1 MKKMKI
7 LHVIDKLSV
16 DGSKIHGP
24 GRQISYRVP
33 YYDSDRFEIV
43 VCNLKTDDV
52 SSEFLRKK
60 GLRVICLSRSKFS
73 PLTIYDLY
81 RLISI
86 ENPSLLHLHGYA
98 SWNFGRIAAKIANVP
113 IVLQEHF
120 VDEKIALYQKF
131 ADFILRPFNGR
142 GLAVSESVKDF
153 MVNCRHVERNDIK
166 VIWNG
171 IPVDDF
177 ESKSGNILKTKLG
190 IEPNTKV
197 VGIVGRLAE
206 MKGHKYFL
214 LAAKY
219 ILQKMDNTVFII
231 VGEGPLKN
239 DLKSLAA
246 ELKIDRKVFFVGY
259 QEDVS
264 AYLSLFDVNVV
275 ASIFGEGFCSVGIES
290 FAAGTPV
297 VITDLPCFKDIYIN
311 KINVLMVPIRDQLA
325 MANAILDLLQ
335 NKSFG
340 IDLVR
345 NADKTLDKFH
355 IKNIASI
362 YENFYEE
369 ILFRLSKTHQVKDR

>member
-1 MKKMKI
+1 MKKIKI

-33 YYDSDRFEIV
+33 LYNPDRFEIV
-43 VCNLKTDDV
+43 LCNLKNEDV

-60 GLRVICLSRSKFS
+60 GLKVICLDRSKFN
-73 PLTIYDLY
+73 PFVIYDLC
-81 RLISI
+81 RLISL
-86 ENPSLLHLHGYA
+86 EKPSLLHTHGYA
-98 SWNFGRIAAKIANVP
+98 SWNFGRIAAKIKNLP

-120 VDEKIALYQKF
+120 VDDRMAFYQKF
-131 ADFILRPFNGR
+131 ADYILKALNGS

-153 MVNCRHVERNDIK
+153 MINGRCFDGKDIE

-171 IPVDDF
+171 IPVDEFDSKKGKRLK
-177 ESKSGNILKTKLG
+177 ESLG
-190 IEPNTKV
+190 IASNTKV

-219 ILQKMDNTVFII
+219 ILQKMDNTAFII
-231 VGEGPLKN
+231 VGEGPLMN

-246 ELKIDRKVFFVGY
+246 ELQIDDKVFFVGY

-297 VITDLPCFKDIYIN
+297 VITDLPCFKGIYID
-311 KINVLMVPIRDQLA
+311 KQNVLMVPAKDYES
-325 MANAILDLLQ
+325 MANAILHILLNKKAESELTYNAKLDL
-335 NKSFG
+335 NKF
-340 IDLVR
+340 D
-345 NADKTLDKFH
+345 
-355 IKNIASI
+355 IKNVAI
-362 YENFYEE
+362 FYEQYYE
-369 ILFRLSKTHQVKDR
+369 KIMNRLSKTM

>member
-1 MKKMKI
+1 MKKYKI

-33 YYDSDRFEIV
+33 YYDSDRFEIML
-43 VCNLKTDDV
+43 CNLKSEDI
-52 SSEFLRKK
+52 SSDFLRKK
-60 GLRVICLSRSKFS
+60 GLRVICLDRSKFN
-73 PLTIYDLY
+73 PLTVLDLC
-81 RLISI
+81 RLISK
-86 ENPSLLHLHGYA
+86 ERPSLLHAHGYA

-120 VDEKIALYQKF
+120 VDDRMAFYQKL
-131 ADFILRPFNGR
+131 ADYILKVFNGN

-153 MVNCRHVERNDIK
+153 MVHGRYFNRNDIE

-171 IPVDDF
+171 IPVDEFD
-177 ESKSGNILKTKLG
+177 SKNGNLIKKDLG
-190 IEPNTKV
+190 IESTTKV

-214 LAAKY
+214 LAAKH
-219 ILQKMDNTVFII
+219 ILQKLNNTAFII

-239 DLKSLAA
+239 DLVLLAA
-246 ELKIDRKVFFVGY
+246 QLQIEDKVFFVGY

-264 AYLSLFDVNVV
+264 TYLSLFDVNVV
-275 ASIFGEGFCSVGIES
+275 ASVFGEGFCSVGIES

-297 VITDLPCFKDIYIN
+297 VITDLPCFNDIYIH
-311 KINVLMVPIRDQLA
+311 KENVLMVPAYDHLS

-335 NKSFG
+335 NNSIG
-340 IDLVR
+340 TALAH
-345 NADKTLDKFH
+345 NANKTLDKFN
-355 IKNIASI
+355 IKTVASH
-362 YENFYEE
+362 YENYYEK
-369 ILFRLSKTHQVKDR
+369 ILLKRSKIH